1 MYCTFNNNK
10 VLPDSGT
17 KSCIVE
23 VFPAVLLVAM
33 ELVRDLKAG
42 ERIEAVRLWYKEPP
56 KSDAKNEPCLP
67 GAIGVDVAEDA
78 PDPVKP

>member
-23 VFPAVLLVAM
+23 VFPAVLLVAI

-42 ERIEAVRLWYKEPP
+42 ERIDVVRL
-56 KSDAKNEPCLP
+56 
-67 GAIGVDVAEDA
+67 
-78 PDPVKP
+78 